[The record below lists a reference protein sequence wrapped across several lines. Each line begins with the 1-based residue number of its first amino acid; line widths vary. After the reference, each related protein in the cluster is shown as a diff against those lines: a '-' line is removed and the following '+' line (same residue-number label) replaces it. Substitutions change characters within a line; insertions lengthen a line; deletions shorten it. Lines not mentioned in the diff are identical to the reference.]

1 MHLNYSIGTRKTKTS
16 FKKTTKNLKNVAN
29 CTVIRMCPSLNPKV
43 KYSIPLS
50 FKRNV
55 IERYK
60 KSGSSELK
68 GRVAKLQ

>member
-1 MHLNYSIGTRKTKTS
+1 
-16 FKKTTKNLKNVAN
+16 
-29 CTVIRMCPSLNPKV
+29 MCPSLNPKV
-43 KYSIPLS
+43 KYSIPLL